1 MPQQLRRTELRLQN
15 AESTCLAHGGHKFR
29 AGEIGSHRCGNDG
42 GVNPKS
48 LTRARCQNGA
58 PHSRLSGPSPD
69 LKRTEQLT
77 MASQGFGLH
86 SRHKRFDIQFV
97 GAREVELLYPREY
110 ASQRFCEPRVK
121 KATGFAAERRLCF
134 DRGPWKSRV
143 CPSKRRKFPLPASH
157 FLRQAPPE

>member
-77 MASQGFGLH
+77 MAGQRFGLH
-86 SRHKRFDIQFV
+86 PCHEAVEVKLF
-97 GAREVELLYPREY
+97 GACQIELLYPR
-110 ASQRFCEPRVK
+110 K
-121 KATGFAAERRLCF
+121 
-134 DRGPWKSRV
+134 
-143 CPSKRRKFPLPASH
+143 
-157 FLRQAPPE
+157 